1 MPAFMLEISQA
12 DISLA
17 ISWEWECLRK
27 EYNFP
32 PPESINSVF
41 IGGENETYAA
51 RLSPVIAFS
60 NLTPT
65 LGC

>member
-1 MPAFMLEISQA
+1 MFEERVQ
-12 DISLA
+12 
-17 ISWEWECLRK
+17 
-27 EYNFP
+27 FP

-41 IGGENETYAA
+41 IGGGNETSAYAA
-51 RLSPVIAFS
+51 RLSPVIAFP